1 MAKKVLNRF
10 KKFIIGFCEAREREA
25 LLRLSPYIQDRA
37 DLHHYL
43 KKKGLGG
50 L

>member
-1 MAKKVLNRF
+1 MAKKVLNHF
-10 KKFIIGFCEAREREA
+10 KRFIIGFCEAREREA